1 MNWRVPAGFVLAPLV
16 PCALYAT
23 AMSVIA
29 SQWSGFRFTVV
40 AMVVVSETL
49 CLFVALPIFFLLR
62 RFRPIALLEC
72 VVTGVAITILVNV
85 ISLLVVGRPGYSAGD
100 SGGATVINGHL
111 TGHGFGSAIVG
122 TAVQSLLGAA
132 IGLCFWIIAV
142 RPIRRGSDSA

>member
-23 AMSVIA
+23 AVGVIA
-29 SQWSGFRFTVV
+29 NQWSGFRFIVV
-40 AMVVVSETL
+40 AMVTVSEAL
-49 CLFVALPIFFLLR
+49 CLFVALPLFLVLR
-62 RFRPIALLEC
+62 RFRSIALLEC
-72 VVTGVAITILVNV
+72 VAAGVAITILVNV
-85 ISLLVVGRPGYSAGD
+85 ISLLVSGGPGYSAGD

-111 TGHGFGSAIVG
+111 TGHGFMSAIVG

-142 RPIRRGSDSA
+142 RPVHHGSDSA

>member
-16 PCALYAT
+16 PCALYAS

-29 SQWSGFRFTVV
+29 SQWSGFRFIVV
-40 AMVVVSETL
+40 AMVVVSEAL
-49 CLFVALPIFFLLR
+49 CLFVALPICFLLR

-72 VVTGVAITILVNV
+72 VVTGVAITIPVNV
-85 ISLLVVGRPGYSAGD
+85 ISLLVVGGPGYSAGD

-122 TAVQSLLGAA
+122 TAVQSLLGTA

-142 RPIRRGSDSA
+142 RPIHRGSDSA

>member
-1 MNWRVPAGFVLAPLV
+1 MKWRVPAGFVLAPIV

-23 AMSVIA
+23 AVSVIA
-29 SQWSGFRFTVV
+29 SQWSGFRFIVV
-40 AMVVVSETL
+40 AMVTVSEAL
-49 CLFVALPIFFLLR
+49 CFFVALPLFLVLR

-72 VVTGVAITILVNV
+72 VVAGVAITILVNV
-85 ISLLVVGRPGYSAGD
+85 ISLLVSGGPGYSAGD

-132 IGLCFWIIAV
+132 MGLCFWAIAV
-142 RPIRRGSDSA
+142 RPIHHGSDSA